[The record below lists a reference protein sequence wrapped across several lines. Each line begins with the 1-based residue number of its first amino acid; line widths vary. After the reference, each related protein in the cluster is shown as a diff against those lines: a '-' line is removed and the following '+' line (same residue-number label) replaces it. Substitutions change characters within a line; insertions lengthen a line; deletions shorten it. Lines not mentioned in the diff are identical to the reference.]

1 MPLIVYMAYRTFCDS
16 NGSYW
21 QVWDVR
27 PDRVERRSL
36 ERRTIPPP
44 LWRGLERRKGERR
57 GLSGKRT
64 VVNEGNSTGW
74 LIFESLTAKRRL
86 APIPVGWEK
95 CSQAELRVLAEKAV
109 PLKGSNGHTGVA

>member
-36 ERRTIPPP
+36 ERRTNLAP
-44 LWRGLERRKGERR
+44 WNGMERRKGERR
-57 GLSGKRT
+57 GLFGKRT
-64 VVNEGNSTGW
+64 VVNEGSSTGW
-74 LIFESLTAKRRL
+74 LIFESLTSKRRL
-86 APIPVGWEK
+86 APIPAGWEK
-95 CSQAELRVLAEKAV
+95 CSQAELRVLAEKAL
-109 PLKGSNGHTGVA
+109 PLKGSNGHAGVA